1 MNTAGAND
9 FFSSGLILC
18 SRRRRLPRVRVR
30 IGDGAQRPGL
40 LDRARSE
47 RGEKTAEHRPQDCE
61 LLDAKPLLVAGAGV
75 HHEVHADPWRA
86 GRVGRDIR

>member
-1 MNTAGAND
+1 MNSAGANN
-9 FFSSGLILC
+9 FCSSGLILC
-18 SRRRRLPRVRVR
+18 HGRRRLARVRL
-30 IGDGAQRPGL
+30 GDGAQRPGL

-47 RGEKTAEHRPQDCE
+47 RGEKTAEHRLLDCE
-61 LLDAKPLLVAGAGV
+61 LLDAKPLRVAGAGV

>member
-1 MNTAGAND
+1 MNSAGAHNVC
-9 FFSSGLILC
+9 SSGLILC
-18 SRRRRLPRVRVR
+18 HGRRRFSRVGL
-30 IGDGAQRPGL
+30 GDGAQRPGL

-47 RGEKTAEHRPQDCE
+47 RGEKAAEHRLLDCE
-61 LLDAKPLLVAGAGV
+61 LLDAKPLLVAEAGV